1 MPMTTTASSLEI
13 AALRGAFLGGA
24 ISATQ
29 LADRVL
35 ARVARSDD
43 PAIWISLS
51 SESTVRARARE
62 LDAQAAADPSTV
74 ARLPLFGIPFAVKDN
89 IDVAGMPTTAG
100 CPAFAYTPAE
110 TAPIVARLLSG
121 GAVLLGKTNLDQFA
135 TGLVGTRSP
144 YGVPRNPFDA
154 RFIPGGSSSGSAVA
168 VATGL
173 VSFSLG
179 TDTAGSGRIPAAFN
193 NLVGLKPTR
202 GLLSTRGVVPACRS
216 LDCVSIFALTAQ
228 DALAVFDV
236 AAFFDADD
244 PLARAPDAAV
254 APRFGSRFRFGVPK
268 WPDLEFFGDRA
279 AAALFGAAIGILE
292 KASGTRVE
300 LSFAPFRDAGQL
312 LYEGPWVAERLHATE
327 ALLNE
332 NPGAVLPITRSILED
347 ARRYGALDVYRAQY
361 ELAALRRAVDGA
373 FATVDVLVLPTAGT
387 NYEIAAVAAEPKRLN
402 ANLGF
407 YTNFVNLLDLAAI
420 AIPAGFG
427 ESGLPFG
434 ISLIAQAFRDSA
446 LLDLGT
452 RFQEIVGSPLGAAK
466 V

>member
-1 MPMTTTASSLEI
+1 MTTTASSLEI

-24 ISATQ
+24 ISVTQ

-35 ARVARSDD
+35 AGIARSDD
-43 PAIWISLS
+43 PAIWISRS
-51 SESTVRARARE
+51 SESAVRARARE
-62 LDAQAAADPSTV
+62 LDVEAAADPSIV

-89 IDVAGMPTTAG
+89 IDVAGMPTTAA

-110 TAPIVARLLSG
+110 TAPIVARLLAA

-173 VSFSLG
+173 VSFALG

-193 NLVGLKPTR
+193 NIVGLKPTR

-216 LDCVSIFALTAQ
+216 LDCVSVLALTAE
-228 DALAVFDV
+228 DASTVFNVAAVFD
-236 AAFFDADD
+236 AGD
-244 PLARAPDAAV
+244 PLARAPDATV
-254 APRFGSRFRFGVPK
+254 ASRFGSRFRFGVPA
-268 WPDLEFFGDRA
+268 WPDLEFFGDEA
-279 AAALFGAAIGILE
+279 AAAMFGAAIGILE
-292 KASGTRVE
+292 KAGGTSLEIR
-300 LSFAPFRDAGQL
+300 FAPFRDAGRL
-312 LYEGPWVAERLHATE
+312 LYEGPWVAERLHATQ
-327 ALLNE
+327 ALLSE
-332 NPGAVLPITRSILED
+332 NPDAVLPVTRSILED
-347 ARRYGALDVYRAQY
+347 ARGYSALDAYRAQY

-373 FATVDVLVLPTAGT
+373 FATVDVLLLPTAGT
-387 NYEIAAVAAEPKRLN
+387 IYESAAVAAEPKRLN
-402 ANLGF
+402 ANLGL

-420 AIPAGFG
+420 ALPAGFG

-434 ISLIAQAFRDSA
+434 ISLIAQTFRDSA

-452 RFQEIVGSPLGAAK
+452 RFQEIVGLPLGTAK
-466 V
+466 I

>member
-1 MPMTTTASSLEI
+1 MTTTASFLEI

-43 PAIWISLS
+43 PAIWISRS
-51 SESTVRARARE
+51 SETEVRARARE
-62 LDAQAAADPSTV
+62 LDAEAAADPSTV

-100 CPAFAYTPAE
+100 CPAFAYTPTE
-110 TAPIVARLLSG
+110 TAPIVARLLAG

-173 VSFSLG
+173 VSFALG

-202 GLLSTRGVVPACRS
+202 GLLSTRGIVPACRS

-228 DALAVFDV
+228 DASAVFDV

-244 PLARAPDAAV
+244 PLARAPDAA
-254 APRFGSRFRFGVPK
+254 AALRFGSRFRLGVPK
-268 WPDLEFFGDRA
+268 RRDLEFFGDREA
-279 AAALFGAAIGILE
+279 AELFGAAIGILE
-292 KASGTRVE
+292 EAGGTRVE
-300 LSFAPFRDAGQL
+300 VSFAPFRNAGQL
-312 LYEGPWVAERLHATE
+312 LYEGPWVAERLHTTQ

-347 ARRYGALDVYRAQY
+347 ARRYSALDAYRAQY

-373 FATVDVLVLPTAGT
+373 FATVDVLLLPTAGT
-387 NYEIAAVAAEPKRLN
+387 NYQIAAVAAEASRLN
-402 ANLGF
+402 TNLGL

-420 AIPAGFG
+420 ALPAGFG

-446 LLDLGT
+446 MLDLGT
-452 RFQEIVGSPLGAAK
+452 RFQQIVGLPLGAAK

>member
-1 MPMTTTASSLEI
+1 MITPASLEI
-13 AALRGAFLGGA
+13 AGLRAAFLGGA
-24 ISATQ
+24 ISAAQ

-35 ARVARSDD
+35 ARIAHSDD

-51 SESTVRARARE
+51 SETVVRARARA
-62 LDAQAAADPSTV
+62 LDAEAAADPSTV

-110 TAPIVARLLSG
+110 TVPIVARLLAG

-202 GLLSTRGVVPACRS
+202 GLLSARGIVPACRS
-216 LDCVSIFALTAQ
+216 LDCVSIFALTPQ
-228 DALAVFDV
+228 DALAIFDV
-236 AAFFDADD
+236 AAFFDPHD

-268 WPDLEFFGDRA
+268 WPDLEFFGDND
-279 AAALFGAAIGILE
+279 AAALFSAAIGILE
-292 KASGTRVE
+292 KAGGTGVE

-312 LYEGPWVAERLHATE
+312 LYEGPWVAERLHATQ
-327 ALLNE
+327 ALLKE
-332 NPGAVLPITRSILED
+332 NPSAVMPITRSILED
-347 ARRYGALDVYRAQY
+347 ARRYSALDAYRAQY
-361 ELAALRRAVDGA
+361 ELAALRRAVDGI
-373 FATVDVLVLPTAGT
+373 FATIDVLLLPTAGT

-420 AIPAGFG
+420 AIPAGFS

-434 ISLIAQAFRDSA
+434 ITLIAQAFCDSA

-452 RFQEIVGSPLGAAK
+452 RCQEIVDLPLGAGK

>member
-1 MPMTTTASSLEI
+1 MTAVASSLEI
-13 AALRGAFLGGA
+13 AALRGAFLGGE

-35 ARVARSDD
+35 ARIGLSDD

-51 SESTVRARARE
+51 SESAVRDRARE
-62 LDAQAAADPSTV
+62 LDADAVADANTV

-110 TAPIVARLLSG
+110 TAPIVARLLAA

-144 YGVPRNPFDA
+144 YGAPRNPFDA

-168 VATGL
+168 VAAGL
-173 VSFSLG
+173 VSFALG

-202 GLLSTRGVVPACRS
+202 GLLTTRGIVPACRS
-216 LDCVSIFALTAQ
+216 LDCVSIFALTGQ
-228 DALAVFDV
+228 DASAVFDV
-236 AAFFDADD
+236 AAFYDADD
-244 PLARAPDAAV
+244 PLARAPNAAV
-254 APRFGSRFRFGVPK
+254 APRFGSRFRFGVPR
-268 WPDLEFFGDRA
+268 WSDLEFFGDGA

-292 KASGTRVE
+292 KAGGTRVE
-300 LSFAPFRDAGQL
+300 VSFASFRDAGRL
-312 LYEGPWVAERLHATE
+312 LYEGPWVAERLHATQT
-327 ALLNE
+327 LLSE
-332 NPGAVLPITRSILED
+332 NADAVLPVTRSILED
-347 ARRYGALDVYRAQY
+347 ARRYSALDAFRAQY
-361 ELAALRRAVDGA
+361 ELAGLRRAADA
-373 FATVDVLVLPTAGT
+373 EFRAVDVLLLPTAGT
-387 NYEIAAVAAEPKRLN
+387 IYETAAVAAEPKRLN
-402 ANLGF
+402 ANLGL

-420 AIPAGFG
+420 ALPAGFG

-434 ISLIAQAFRDSA
+434 ISLIAPAFRDSA

-452 RFQEIVGSPLGAAK
+452 RFQQILGLPLRTAK